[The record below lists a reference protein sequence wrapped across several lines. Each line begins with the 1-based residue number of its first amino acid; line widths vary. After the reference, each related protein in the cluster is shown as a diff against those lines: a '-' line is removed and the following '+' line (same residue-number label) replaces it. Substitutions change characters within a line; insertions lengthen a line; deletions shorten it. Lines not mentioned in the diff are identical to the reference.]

1 MGMLDIFKPSA
12 IFPNPTAIRRPDN
25 LTGLWWQQ
33 PQDPLTQFVIDDIF
47 GEIPE
52 LVDRST
58 AMRVAPIVRGRDLIV
73 GGISDLPLVAYTGDV
88 RVPTQH
94 SWLYR
99 TDGVS
104 PWHRMAFTID
114 DLIFYDA
121 SLWWRVNGADGF
133 PINAWRIPFESWR
146 VNPETRN
153 IEVETTNGT
162 FQEQPAENLIYI
174 PGPGGGLL
182 NTAADTIR
190 GARAIDRAWTARV
203 KSPIPPTLFKQT
215 QEETASETDV
225 SNLVSSWAAARQN
238 SDTAGV
244 AFVPWGLEPVFPP
257 ANDDSQMFIE
267 GRNAIRLDIANH
279 LNIPASLLDGSTA
292 TASLTYV
299 TTEGQKSSFHE
310 QTLRFWTA
318 PIEHRLSMDDIVPR
332 GQRVR
337 FDITYTT
344 QVAPTGE
351 PGED

>member
-1 MGMLDIFKPSA
+1 MGLREKWFAPITVQQRPTDI
-12 IFPNPTAIRRPDN
+12 
-25 LTGLWWQQ
+25 TGLWWQQ
-33 PQDPLTQFVIDDIF
+33 PQGQLNQIVIDDIF
-47 GEIPE
+47 GDIPDF
-52 LVDRST
+52 VDRSV
-58 AMRVAPIVRGRDLIV
+58 AMKVAPIVRGRDLIV
-73 GGISDLPLVAYTGDV
+73 GSIADLPLVAYRNEERVV
-88 RVPTQH
+88 RQP

-99 TDGVS
+99 SDDVS

-114 DLIFYDA
+114 DLIFNDC
-121 SLWWRVNGADGF
+121 SLWWRENGEDKS
-133 PINAWRIPFESWR
+133 ILNAWRIAPEDWR
-146 VNPETRN
+146 VEGRT
-153 IEVETTNGT
+153 IEVRNTDGVFEA
-162 FQEQPAENLIYI
+162 QESNNLIYF

-182 NTAADTIR
+182 HTARDTIR
-190 GARAIDRAWTARV
+190 GARAIDKAWTARV
-203 KSPIPPTLFKQT
+203 RTPIPPTLFEQT
-215 QEETASETDV
+215 EQGTVTPEEVTDLLNAWAKARSNSE
-225 SNLVSSWAAARQN
+225 SAA
-238 SDTAGV
+238 T
-244 AFVPWGLEPVFPP
+244 AFVPYGLKTVFPP
-257 ANDDSQMFIE
+257 ANDDSAMFIE

-310 QTLRFWTA
+310 QTLRYWTA